1 MKYAIAKIVLAITM
15 LISYGLLYA
24 DNSTVMQ
31 QANAAYQAQKYNQ
44 AKKLYLKIVS
54 SGNEGSVLFY
64 NLGNASYKNG
74 DKAEALL
81 WYERALRLDP
91 SNEDIKHNIAF
102 VNQHITDKIDQ
113 VPDFIIVRWWNSASM
128 SMTSTNWAI
137 FSIIISFLLVIGLI
151 IMLVTPKQWLRS
163 TGFIVAIL
171 MMLMLTLSI
180 IFSHKEYV
188 RYEKNPEAIVMQG
201 VLNAKSTPNDSGADL
216 FIIHEGLKVT
226 ITDRL
231 NEWYE
236 IRIPNGEKGWVNK
249 KSVEII

>member
-1 MKYAIAKIVLAITM
+1 MRYASVKIFLAITM
-15 LISYGLLYA
+15 LISCGLLYA

-31 QANAAYQAQKYNQ
+31 QANAAYQAQKYDQ
-44 AKKLYLKIVS
+44 AKKLYLDIVRN
-54 SGNEGSVLFY
+54 GNEGAVLFY
-64 NLGNASYKNG
+64 NLGNSCYKNG
-74 DKAEALL
+74 EKANALL

-102 VNQHITDKIDQ
+102 VNQHITDKINK
-113 VPDFIIVRWWNSASM
+113 VPDFIIFRWWNSASM
-128 SMTSTNWAI
+128 SLTATNWAI
-137 FSIIISFLLVIGLI
+137 TSIVISFLLVLGLI

-163 TGFIVAIL
+163 TGFVFAVL
-171 MMLMLTLSI
+171 MMMMMTICI
-180 IFSHKEYV
+180 IFAHKESV
-188 RYEKNPEAIVMQG
+188 RYKNNPEAIVMKS

-236 IRIPNGEKGWVNK
+236 IKIPNGEKGWVNK
-249 KSVEII
+249 TSIEII